1 MAGQDWRRKA
11 QSPPNEKKKKTGK
24 KKKKREKK
32 KKVPGQSPR
41 VPSKNAQSCLARS
54 VASEMTEEID
64 GYKDDL
70 ERQVATLRDGLDR
83 VGRTKEDKKSN
94 VRGEKKKKAP
104 RSLHTPRPTFLPS
117 ATDFAQHYSDHLLE
131 PSLAY
136 LLLTPQPLISS
147 LEHWKPRHS

>member
-1 MAGQDWRRKA
+1 
-11 QSPPNEKKKKTGK
+11 
-24 KKKKREKK
+24 
-32 KKVPGQSPR
+32 
-41 VPSKNAQSCLARS
+41 
-54 VASEMTEEID
+54 MTEEID

-94 VRGEKKKKAP
+94 VRGEKKKAP